1 MCFCNLVRELAIE
14 NMSAFD
20 RLLEQID
27 AFIRKYYKNELW
39 KGLVF
44 WTSFLLASWL
54 LFSVVE
60 YFGRFS
66 STIRAFLF
74 YLFIGGNIYLATRYF
89 VIPLLRLFEFGK
101 RINREQ
107 AASIIGKFFPSVS
120 DRLLNTL
127 QLSNMINVND
137 RSYDLLAASVSQR
150 SQELTVVPFVDAVR
164 RDELKRYLKFGA
176 PIVILFLAVLS
187 IAPHWIIDGSSHV
200 INYDKAQ
207 EAPYKYELVSSRKA
221 VREGENIPV
230 RVRIT
235 GLYVP
240 EKCYVVSSRGKY
252 LLKKVRS
259 NELEF
264 LFDNVKQD
272 LVFHFESEGYKSDE
286 YSVAVIGNSSLGSVH
301 GTLIYP
307 KYLKKKNEEIS
318 NVASVEVPEGTV
330 IRWDILSKNTS
341 EIKSIWKGKIRLFKG
356 SELKWDDNY
365 RESGDLRFILKNR
378 FTGMIDSSS
387 LGIEV
392 IRDAYPTIVVV
403 ESTDS
408 IKNTIRSFDGSI
420 SDDYGLTSL
429 NFIYKIK
436 RKSGEV
442 LTRTIKVKPVSGV
455 TDRFLFSVDFSREN
469 LQIEDELTY
478 YFRVSD
484 NDGVNGSKSSNSST
498 FKYQV
503 PTLLE
508 LNEKRD
514 DKQKEIKKDLQD
526 VLKRTEAFQK
536 DVKALKKNMTEKS
549 KSDFKSLE
557 MLQNLQQEQQNLTED
572 LKEIQK
578 EMEASNDEKEQLTEQ
593 DKEMLEQQQ
602 LIEELMKELMD
613 DELMDLLKQL
623 EEMMKKN
630 DTPSMQKES
639 EKIEQTTEDQKKQ
652 LDRTLEMLKRLQ
664 VNEKI
669 DNLEEQL
676 KELSKEQEELKSDI
690 EKEKITKEE
699 ALKKQDEI
707 EKKFEDVK
715 KDMDEMEKLNEE
727 LKKPMDLGDFDEQ
740 KQSIDKDLKD
750 SKESL
755 QSGKESK
762 AGKSQ
767 KSAADKMEEMAEQ
780 MNERQEKSNEQKQ
793 EEDMASIRLLLEN
806 LMALSFDQESNMDAF
821 YRVKNNDPYYRRLGR
836 NQRSLIDDTKIVE
849 DSLLALAERQPKVAQ
864 FVDKELKE
872 INSNFDLILDDIDN
886 HTKWNLNQHQQL
898 VMTSFNNLAL
908 LLNESLQNMQA
919 QAQAQSKQ
927 KGSGSCS
934 NPGGSGK
941 PSPGSGEMS
950 SEDMKQMLK
959 KQLEQ
964 MKKGPNPGGKQPGDK
979 PGNGNQGMPGLGN
992 KEIAKMAAQQTA
1004 MRQQLEKL
1012 RNEMN
1017 KEGQGKGNQLNP
1029 LIKELEE
1036 QEKDLINKK
1045 FSPEMIK
1052 RQQDI
1057 LTRLLESDKAIR
1069 ERGFEEKRESNSAKN
1084 INPGNLIRFDE
1095 YNKQKLGQ
1103 VELLKPVDPE
1113 LTPYYKSK
1121 ASQYFNLP

>member
-1 MCFCNLVRELAIE
+1 
-14 NMSAFD
+14 
-20 RLLEQID
+20 
-27 AFIRKYYKNELW
+27 
-39 KGLVF
+39 
-44 WTSFLLASWL
+44 
-54 LFSVVE
+54 
-60 YFGRFS
+60 
-66 STIRAFLF
+66 
-74 YLFIGGNIYLATRYF
+74 
-89 VIPLLRLFEFGK
+89 
-101 RINREQ
+101 
-107 AASIIGKFFPSVS
+107 
-120 DRLLNTL
+120 
-127 QLSNMINVND
+127 
-137 RSYDLLAASVSQR
+137 
-150 SQELTVVPFVDAVR
+150 
-164 RDELKRYLKFGA
+164 
-176 PIVILFLAVLS
+176 
-187 IAPHWIIDGSSHV
+187 
-200 INYDKAQ
+200 
-207 EAPYKYELVSSRKA
+207 
-221 VREGENIPV
+221 
-230 RVRIT
+230 
-235 GLYVP
+235 
-240 EKCYVVSSRGKY
+240 
-252 LLKKVRS
+252 
-259 NELEF
+259 
-264 LFDNVKQD
+264 
-272 LVFHFESEGYKSDE
+272 
-286 YSVAVIGNSSLGSVH
+286 
-301 GTLIYP
+301 
-307 KYLKKKNEEIS
+307 
-318 NVASVEVPEGTV
+318 
-330 IRWDILSKNTS
+330 
-341 EIKSIWKGKIRLFKG
+341 
-356 SELKWDDNY
+356 
-365 RESGDLRFILKNR
+365 
-378 FTGMIDSSS
+378 
-387 LGIEV
+387 
-392 IRDAYPTIVVV
+392 
-403 ESTDS
+403 
-408 IKNTIRSFDGSI
+408 
-420 SDDYGLTSL
+420 
-429 NFIYKIK
+429 
-436 RKSGEV
+436 
-442 LTRTIKVKPVSGV
+442 
-455 TDRFLFSVDFSREN
+455 
-469 LQIEDELTY
+469 
-478 YFRVSD
+478 
-484 NDGVNGSKSSNSST
+484 
-498 FKYQV
+498 
-503 PTLLE
+503 
-508 LNEKRD
+508 
-514 DKQKEIKKDLQD
+514 
-526 VLKRTEAFQK
+526 
-536 DVKALKKNMTEKS
+536 
-549 KSDFKSLE
+549 
-557 MLQNLQQEQQNLTED
+557 
-572 LKEIQK
+572 
-578 EMEASNDEKEQLTEQ
+578 
-593 DKEMLEQQQ
+593 
-602 LIEELMKELMD
+602 
-613 DELMDLLKQL
+613 MDLLKQL

-669 DNLEEQL
+669 DNLEEKL
-676 KELSKEQEELKSDI
+676 KELSKEQEQLKSDI
-690 EKEKITKEE
+690 EKEKLNKEE

-727 LKKPMDLGDFDEQ
+727 LKKPMDLGNFDEQ
-740 KQSIDKDLKD
+740 KESIDKDLKD

-755 QSGKESK
+755 ESGKESK

-821 YRVKNNDPYYRRLGR
+821 YKVKNNDPYYRRLGR

-908 LLNESLQNMQA
+908 MLNESLQSMQA

-979 PGNGNQGMPGLGN
+979 PGNGEQGMPGLGN
-992 KEIAKMAAQQTA
+992 EEIAKMAAQQTA

-1121 ASQYFNLP
+1121 ASEYFNLP